1 MQEMND
7 YGFNL
12 ILDVAL
18 KVENLS
24 KVYISSMGKVVSLRN
39 VSFSVNKGEFVSV
52 VGPSGSGKSTLLNMI
67 GALDRPTS
75 GKVFINGIDIF
86 SLSDF
91 QIATMRN
98 NTLGFIFQ
106 SYNLINRTT
115 VLKNVE
121 FPGVT
126 GGMNDSDR
134 KRRALKLLNFLGIG
148 DKAKYKPTNLSGGQQ
163 QRVAIARALMND
175 PKIILADEP
184 TGNLDTKTGQGV
196 FNLLGLLSHEF
207 RRTIIMVTHN
217 PELAA
222 ATDRAIH
229 IRDGR
234 IEQEIVNLE
243 RSQYH
248 KVRGN
253 K

>member
-1 MQEMND
+1 LSIHNND
-7 YGFNL
+7 NQQYY
-12 ILDVAL
+12 IASEVTL

-24 KVYISSMGKVVSLRN
+24 KIYLSSMGKVVSLRN
-39 VSFSVNKGEFVSV
+39 VNFSVNKGEFVSI

-86 SLSDF
+86 SLNDS

-98 NTLGFIFQ
+98 NMLGFIFQ

-115 VLKNVE
+115 ILKNVE
-121 FPGVT
+121 FPGIT
-126 GGMNDSDR
+126 GGMSDSDR
-134 KRRALKLLNFLGIG
+134 RRRALKLLNFLGIV

-196 FNLLGLLSHEF
+196 FNLLKLLSSKF
-207 RRTIIMVTHN
+207 RRTVIMVTHN
-217 PELAA
+217 PELAE
-222 ATDRAIH
+222 TDRTIH
-229 IRDGR
+229 IRDGA
-234 IEQEIVNLE
+234 IEKEIINIK
-243 RSQYH
+243 R
-248 KVRGN
+248 
-253 K
+253 

>member
-1 MQEMND
+1 MSEGELERHDNKPFPAD
-7 YGFNL
+7 
-12 ILDVAL
+12 DWEVTL

-24 KVYISSMGKVVSLRN
+24 KVYVSSMGKVASLRN
-39 VSFSVNKGEFVSV
+39 VNFAVNKGEFVSV

-86 SLSDF
+86 SLNDS

-121 FPGVT
+121 FPGIT
-126 GGMNDSDR
+126 GGMNDEDR
-134 KRRALKLLNFLGIG
+134 RRRALKLLNFLGIG
-148 DKAKYKPTNLSGGQQ
+148 DKSKYKPTNLSGGQQ

-196 FNLLGLLSHEF
+196 FDLLKLLSSKF

-222 ATDRAIH
+222 TDKTIY
-229 IRDGR
+229 IRDGV
-234 IEQEIVNLE
+234 IEKEVINI
-243 RSQYH
+243 R
-248 KVRGN
+248 R
-253 K
+253 